1 VEVLRVLVI
10 LDFTSPGTPRFW
22 LPWSARCGSSFGVLI
37 IIAEFSIIEFF
48 RLHWWGICTEQDLA
62 SVVLCAATCISY
74 NMGMIRFSLE
84 QLGWKGIFTEAM
96 APFYGQGLVPA
107 RVIAEHRGLYRVSG
121 TAGEMPAEV
130 TGRLMFVAKERL
142 DYPVVG
148 DWVAAA
154 VSGMGERAV
163 IHHILPRASI
173 LARKHAGRAI
183 EGQAIAA
190 NIDFIFIVIGLDH
203 NFNLNRVERYLAV
216 VSGSGARPIVVLSK
230 SDLAA
235 DAEEKAR
242 DVRNRTVDAVVLA
255 ASARTGSGLEVLRDL
270 LKGGRTGCFI
280 GSSGVG
286 KSSLINR
293 LAGSEL
299 LRTAEVRE
307 ADSKGRHTTSHRELF
322 VLDSGGI
329 VIDTPGMREL
339 GLWGPGEGIER
350 AFADIEELAGGCAFR
365 DCTHRIE
372 PDCAVRAAVDAGALE
387 LARLESFLKLG
398 REQEYLE
405 ARTDRFK
412 QQEKKAHDKTL
423 SKAVKDVYKRK
434 GRE

>member
-1 VEVLRVLVI
+1 MTR
-10 LDFTSPGTPRFW
+10 
-22 LPWSARCGSSFGVLI
+22 
-37 IIAEFSIIEFF
+37 
-48 RLHWWGICTEQDLA
+48 
-62 SVVLCAATCISY
+62 Y
-74 NMGMIRFSLE
+74 SLE
-84 QLGWKGIFTEAM
+84 QLGWNGFFTEAM
-96 APFYGQGLVPA
+96 APLSRQGLVPA

-130 TGRLMFVAKERL
+130 TGRLMFRAQERL
-142 DYPVVG
+142 DYPAVG

-154 VSGMGERAV
+154 VLDQGERAV
-163 IHHILPRASI
+163 IHHILPRTSV
-173 LARKHAGRAI
+173 LARKHAGSKI

-190 NIDFIFIVIGLDH
+190 NIAIIFILIGLDR
-203 NFNLNRVERYLAV
+203 NFNLNRLERYLAV
-216 VSGSGARPIVVLSK
+216 ASGSGARPIVVLSK

-235 DAEEKAR
+235 DSEEKAAE
-242 DVRNRTVDAVVLA
+242 VRSRTDNAEVIAV
-255 ASARTGSGLEVLRDL
+255 SARTGAGLEGIREL
-270 LKGGRTGCFI
+270 LNGARTGCFI

-299 LRTAEVRE
+299 LRTAEVRA

-339 GLWGPGEGIER
+339 GLWDPGEGIER
-350 AFADIEELAGGCAFR
+350 AFADIEELAAGCAFR

-387 LARLESFLKLG
+387 PARYESFLKLG
-398 REQEYLE
+398 REQEHLE

-412 QQEKKAHDKTL
+412 QQEKKAHDKRL
-423 SKAVKDVYKRK
+423 SKSVKDVYKRK
-434 GRE
+434 GH

>member
-1 VEVLRVLVI
+1 MKR
-10 LDFTSPGTPRFW
+10 
-22 LPWSARCGSSFGVLI
+22 
-37 IIAEFSIIEFF
+37 
-48 RLHWWGICTEQDLA
+48 
-62 SVVLCAATCISY
+62 Y
-74 NMGMIRFSLE
+74 SLE
-84 QLGWKGIFTEAM
+84 QLGWNGFFAEAM
-96 APFYGQGLVPA
+96 ASFHEQGVVPA

-121 TAGEMPAEV
+121 MAGEMPAEV
-130 TGRLMFVAKERL
+130 TGRIMYHAEERL

-154 VSGMGERAV
+154 VLDQGERAV
-163 IHHILPRASI
+163 IHHILPRASV
-173 LARKHAGRAI
+173 LARKHAGRRI

-190 NIDFIFIVIGLDH
+190 NIDIIFIVIGLDR

-216 VSGSGARPIVVLSK
+216 ASGSGARPIVVLSK

-235 DAEEKAR
+235 DPEGKAAE
-242 DVRNRTVDAVVLA
+242 VRSRTGNATVIAV
-255 ASARTGSGLEVLRDL
+255 SARTGSALEGLREPLI
-270 LKGGRTGCFI
+270 GGRTGCFI

-299 LRTAEVRE
+299 IRTAEVRE
-307 ADSKGRHTTSHRELF
+307 ADSKGRHATSHRELF

-339 GLWGPGEGIER
+339 GLWDSEEGIER
-350 AFADIEELAGGCAFR
+350 AFADIEELAAGCAFR

-372 PDCAVRAAVDAGALE
+372 PHCAVRAAVDAGELE
-387 LARLESFLKLG
+387 PARYENFLKLD
-398 REQEYLE
+398 REQEHLE
-405 ARTDRFK
+405 ARTDRLK
-412 QQEKKAHDKTL
+412 QQEKKAHDKKL

-434 GRE
+434 GREGQ

>member
-1 VEVLRVLVI
+1 MTR
-10 LDFTSPGTPRFW
+10 
-22 LPWSARCGSSFGVLI
+22 
-37 IIAEFSIIEFF
+37 
-48 RLHWWGICTEQDLA
+48 
-62 SVVLCAATCISY
+62 Y
-74 NMGMIRFSLE
+74 SLE
-84 QLGWKGIFTEAM
+84 QLGWKSIFAEAM
-96 APFYGQGLVPA
+96 APLQGQGLIPA
-107 RVIAEHRGLYRVSG
+107 RVIAEYRGLYRVSG

-130 TGRLMFVAKERL
+130 TGRIMFHAEERL

-154 VSGMGERAV
+154 VLDQGKRAV
-163 IHHILPRASI
+163 IHHILPRGSV
-173 LARKHAGRAI
+173 LARKHAGRKI

-190 NIDFIFIVIGLDH
+190 NIDIIFIVIGLDR

-216 VSGSGARPIVVLSK
+216 ASGSGAQPIVVLSK

-235 DAEEKAR
+235 DADGKAAE
-242 DVRNRTVDAVVLA
+242 VRSRTYNAAVIAV
-255 ASARTGSGLEVLRDL
+255 SARTGLGLEGIRGL
-270 LKGGRTGCFI
+270 LNGSRTGCFI

-299 LRTAEVRE
+299 LRTAEVRA

-339 GLWGPGEGIER
+339 GLWDSEEGIEQ
-350 AFADIEELAGGCAFR
+350 AFADIEELAAGCAFR
-365 DCTHRIE
+365 NCTHRIE
-372 PDCAVRAAVDAGALE
+372 PDCAVRAAVDAGELE
-387 LARLESFLKLG
+387 PARYESFLKLG
-398 REQEYLE
+398 REQEHLQ

-412 QQEKKAHDKTL
+412 QQEKKAYDKAI
-423 SKAVKDVYKRK
+423 SKAAKDVCKRK

>member
-1 VEVLRVLVI
+1 MTR
-10 LDFTSPGTPRFW
+10 
-22 LPWSARCGSSFGVLI
+22 
-37 IIAEFSIIEFF
+37 
-48 RLHWWGICTEQDLA
+48 
-62 SVVLCAATCISY
+62 Y
-74 NMGMIRFSLE
+74 SLE
-84 QLGWKGIFTEAM
+84 QLGWKSIFAEAM
-96 APFYGQGLVPA
+96 APLYGQGLVPA

-130 TGRLMFVAKERL
+130 TGRLMFHAEERL

-154 VSGMGERAV
+154 VLDQGGRAV
-163 IHHILPRASI
+163 IHRILPRATV
-173 LARKHAGRAI
+173 LARKHAGRKI
-183 EGQAIAA
+183 EGQPIAA
-190 NIDFIFIVIGLDH
+190 NIDIIFLVIGLDR
-203 NFNLNRVERYLAV
+203 NFNLNRAERYLAV
-216 VSGSGARPIVVLSK
+216 ASGSGARPIVVLSK
-230 SDLAA
+230 SDLVA
-235 DAEEKAR
+235 DAGGKAAE
-242 DVRNRTVDAVVLA
+242 VRSRTDNATVIAV
-255 ASARTGSGLEVLRDL
+255 SARTGSGLEGVREL

-307 ADSKGRHTTSHRELF
+307 ADSRGRHTTSHRELF

-339 GLWGPGEGIER
+339 GLWDAGVGIER
-350 AFADIEELAGGCAFR
+350 AFADIEELAAGCAFR

-372 PDCAVRAAVDAGALE
+372 PGCAVRAAVDAGELE
-387 LARLESFLKLG
+387 PGRYENFLKLV
-398 REQEYLE
+398 REQEHLE

-412 QQEKKAHDKTL
+412 QQEKKAHDKAL
-423 SKAVKDVYKRK
+423 SKAVKDVSKRK
-434 GRE
+434 ERE